1 VSLSAAIYLSPSRK
15 FPVYQAAESA
25 GISLDRAK
33 DDGRNRL
40 SFFDQSVPWN
50 QLPKVREAKGQIVKL
65 ISSCGIP
72 RALLSILYSTAEERK
87 LFKEKK
93 ISIFRIWRLF
103 YAFRRLKERYR
114 GQIEEIDKLE
124 KIIVTEWDLIPYL
137 DISTRWADYLT
148 RKEA

>member
-1 VSLSAAIYLSPSRK
+1 M
-15 FPVYQAAESA
+15 
-25 GISLDRAK
+25 
-33 DDGRNRL
+33 
-40 SFFDQSVPWN
+40 
-50 QLPKVREAKGQIVKL
+50 REAKDQIVKL

-72 RALLSILYSTAEERK
+72 RALLSILYSTVEERK